1 MRPSHFQSSLGTHSP
16 YAGSCTFA
24 IAKWSISWKEVR
36 LQAFT
41 QLSYSMQTL
50 HPSALPKFGTTHLQT
65 RLLAHPDPAA
75 PLSSPSHREDARNT
89 TVPPWRSTTR
99 LGAQHRH
106 STTSLGAG
114 RGPST
119 MAGSP
124 TDTPTVAT
132 ARSDPCTAPALCNPS
147 PVCWENLSH
156 DLFFPTNTS
165 PCRHTARSPLQ
176 AHAFG
181 WSLPHH
187 KPV

>member
-1 MRPSHFQSSLGTHSP
+1 MCPSHFQSSFGTYLP
-16 YAGSCTFA
+16 YVGLCTFA
-24 IAKWSISWKEVR
+24 IAKWSISWE
-36 LQAFT
+36 AFT
-41 QLSYSMQTL
+41 QLCYSMQRSCANTSPL
-50 HPSALPKFGTTHLQT
+50 STKFWITHLQT

-89 TVPPWRSTTR
+89 TVPPWRFTTR
-99 LGAQHRH
+99 LGAQRRH
-106 STTSLGAG
+106 STTSLGAS

-119 MAGSP
+119 VARSP
-124 TDTPTVAT
+124 TDTPTVGT
-132 ARSDPCTAPALCNPS
+132 ERSDPCTAPALCNPS

-181 WSLPHH
+181 WALPHH